1 MKYAAIAAALVGVV
15 SCTPSGI
22 IDLGDGVKLVPRE
35 PRAGIRAERLRA
47 HRRGLMEADNEAEFV
62 SGTNTSH
69 VSYSTNWSG
78 AVKISTGLDN
88 VVGTIV
94 SEDCGSRL

>member
-1 MKYAAIAAALVGVV
+1 MKYAAIVAAVVGVV
-15 SCTPSGI
+15 SCTPSGV

-47 HRRGLMEADNEAEFV
+47 HRRGLMEVDNEAEFG
-62 SGTNTSH
+62 SGKNNSD

-94 SEDCGSRL
+94 SESLASS

>member
-1 MKYAAIAAALVGVV
+1 MKYADTLAALVGVV
-15 SCTPSGI
+15 ACAPNGA

-47 HRRGLMEADNEAEFV
+47 HRRGLLEMDNSAELGSKNNTEA
-62 SGTNTSH
+62 
-69 VSYSTNWSG
+69 SYSTNWSG

-94 SEDCGSRL
+94 SNIGER